1 MMWYN
6 IKKRVKKMRVEYTII
21 RSSRRTMSIEIK
33 PDGQMLVRIPRRV
46 SDAEAKRFVESK
58 ADWIKKT
65 LIKIEERMEANPPAE
80 KFTET
85 EMKILKK
92 RAKKEI
98 PILVDYYAPL
108 IGVDYGRISIR
119 AQKTLWGSCTAEGN
133 LNFNCLLI
141 LLPERVMRYVV
152 VHELCH
158 RKEMNHSNRFW
169 AEVGKILPDY
179 RALRKQLKEEGSAL
193 LDRL

>member
-1 MMWYN
+1 
-6 IKKRVKKMRVEYTII
+6 MRVEYTVI

-33 PDGQMLVRIPRRV
+33 PDGKMLLRIPYRV

-65 LIKIEERMEANPPAE
+65 LTKIEERNEENPPGE
-80 KFTET
+80 KFSET
-85 EMKILKK
+85 ELKIIKK
-92 RAKKEI
+92 KAKKEI
-98 PILVDYYAPL
+98 PILVDYYAPK
-108 IGVDYGRISIR
+108 IGVTYGRISVR
-119 AQKTLWGSCTAEGN
+119 AQRTLWGSCTAEGN
-133 LNFNCLLI
+133 LNFNCLLV

-158 RKEMNHSNRFW
+158 RKEMNHSKRFW
-169 AEVGKILPDY
+169 AEVAKVLPDY
-179 RALRKQLKEEGSAL
+179 KALRKQLKDDGTSL

>member
-1 MMWYN
+1 MWYN

>member
-1 MMWYN
+1 MWYN

-133 LNFNCLLI
+133 LNINCLLI

>member
-1 MMWYN
+1 
-6 IKKRVKKMRVEYTII
+6 MRVEYTII

-158 RKEMNHSNRFW
+158 RKEMNHSKRFW